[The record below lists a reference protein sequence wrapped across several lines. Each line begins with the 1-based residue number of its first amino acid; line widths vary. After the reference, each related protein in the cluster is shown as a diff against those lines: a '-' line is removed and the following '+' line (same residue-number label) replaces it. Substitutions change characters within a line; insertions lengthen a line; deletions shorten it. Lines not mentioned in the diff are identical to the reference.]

1 MQSYFKFILFGNF
14 IVTLYHIFRLNMKKR
29 NTSNSYFGIW
39 SIMTVALAVFIGLS
53 IYEPV
58 TICGIELRTI
68 SMVDKLTKTP
78 EPTPEE
84 VAEAKRIE
92 EEVKKKAEMPK
103 YDLST
108 PQTFLFIGDS
118 MLEGLYPRLAAYA
131 KENGHK
137 LYVVIWWGST
147 SEKWGNS
154 DKLKKYVEK
163 YQPTYV
169 FICLGANELFVKDI
183 KEKRKDYVTNMISQ
197 IGDRP
202 YLWIGPPNWK
212 PDTGIN
218 ELIDENTPEGYF
230 FLTNGMTFDR
240 KKDGAHPT
248 QKSSELWMDSVL
260 RWMKKDGANPIIN
273 MEVPQEQTARATR
286 VEVLYPNSK

>member
-1 MQSYFKFILFGNF
+1 
-14 IVTLYHIFRLNMKKR
+14 MKRR

-39 SIMTVALAVFIGLS
+39 SIMAVALAVFIALS

-68 SMVDKLTKTP
+68 SMVDRLTKAP

-84 VAEAKRIE
+84 IAEAKRLE
-92 EEVKKKAEMPK
+92 EEAKKKAAKPK
-103 YDLST
+103 YDLSK

-137 LYVVIWWGST
+137 LYTVIWYSST
-147 SEKWGNS
+147 SEIWGETE
-154 DKLKKYVEK
+154 KLKGYIEEFK
-163 YQPTYV
+163 PTYI

-183 KEKRKDYVTNMISQ
+183 KEKRDVFVKNILSQ
-197 IGDRP
+197 IGDLP

-218 ELIDENTPEGYF
+218 ELIDENTPDGYF
-230 FLTNGMTFDR
+230 FLSNGMKFDR
-240 KKDGAHPT
+240 KRDGAHPT
-248 QKSSELWMDSVL
+248 HKSSIVWMDSIL
-260 RWMKKDGANPIIN
+260 RWMPDSCANPIVN
-273 MEVPQEQTARATR
+273 MKIPTEKTARAER
-286 VEVLYPNSK
+286 VVVLQPKR